1 MKNIMLTMIKIK
13 YIITNIHATLKIYPI
28 TWNVKFIDGDKY
40 IF

>member
-1 MKNIMLTMIKIK
+1 MKNIMSTIIKIK
-13 YIITNIHATLKIYPI
+13 YIITNIHATLIYPI